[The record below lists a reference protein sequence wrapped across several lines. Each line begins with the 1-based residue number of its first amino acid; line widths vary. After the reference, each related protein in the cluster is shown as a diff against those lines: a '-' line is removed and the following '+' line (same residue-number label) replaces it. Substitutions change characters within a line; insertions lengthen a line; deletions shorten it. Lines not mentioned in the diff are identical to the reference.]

1 MEKPSLLPLLDRLL
15 PLDEAKVAEA
25 ARLVGVPLAQA
36 FGVVAYY
43 PRYRGLPQGRL
54 LVDDP
59 VARARGF
66 ARLRQEAEGTYPPL
80 GLEALS
86 PIYLRFQNGERFVEV
101 EGGPVPFAEFRL
113 PFSLAHGKRLIPP
126 EPVLELPAY
135 RALGGLK
142 GLFALQKGH
151 LTPEGVMAAVE
162 KAGLL
167 GRGGA
172 AFPTHLKMRAVVRGE
187 APRYLVVNAD
197 ESEPGNFKDRFL
209 LEHHPFLL
217 LEGALLAALAVGAT
231 RVYLYVR
238 EEFQAAI
245 LGLEKAVEAL
255 REAGLLLIPT
265 EVFRSGGLYI
275 CGEETALLESME
287 GKRAEPRLK
296 PPFPVEKGLWGRPT
310 LVQNVETLANLPLIL
325 REGPEAWRAQE
336 PKLFSIS
343 GDVAAPGLYEL
354 IMGTPLEEALLRA
367 GGEPQE
373 LKAVLLGGAAGVF
386 TRDFAFPLRFKEK
399 LPLGAGA
406 IVAFGRGVDLW
417 EVLLGLA
424 HFFQEESCGKCFPC
438 PLGTA
443 VQVEMVRRRER
454 DPALLKDLEAAL
466 RGSLCG
472 LGQSAYW
479 AYRSLLEVEGA
490 A

>member
-1 MEKPSLLPLLDRLL
+1 M
-15 PLDEAKVAEA
+15 AEA
-25 ARLVGVPLAQA
+25 ARLAGVPLAQA
-36 FGVVAYY
+36 WGVVAYY

-66 ARLRQEAEGTYPPL
+66 SRLREEAEGTYPPL

-86 PIYLRFQNGERFVEV
+86 PVYLRFTEKGRFLEW
-101 EGGPVPFAEFRL
+101 EGRWVPFREFRL
-113 PFSLAHGKRLIPP
+113 PFALGRGHGLLPP
-126 EPVLELPAY
+126 EPAPTLAQYL
-135 RALGGLK
+135 ALGGLGGLRAWK
-142 GLFALQKGH
+142 GGLLDPGKV
-151 LTPEGVMAAVE
+151 LKAVE
-162 KAGLL
+162 EAGLL

-172 AFPTHLKMRAVVRGE
+172 AFPTHVKMRAVAQGQ
-187 APRYLVVNAD
+187 APKYLVVNAD

-209 LEHHPFLL
+209 LEHHPFLV
-217 LEGALLAALAVGAT
+217 LEGALLAALAVGAS

-238 EEFQAAI
+238 EEFEAAI
-245 LGLEKAVEAL
+245 LGLERAIREL
-255 REAGLLLIPT
+255 EEAGFLFVPT

-296 PPFPVEKGLWGRPT
+296 PPFPVERGLWGRPT
-310 LVQNVETLANLPLIL
+310 LVQNVETLANLPLLL
-325 REGPEAWRAQE
+325 REGPEAWRRKE

-343 GDVAAPGLYEL
+343 GDVARPGLYEL
-354 IMGTPLEEALLRA
+354 PLGTPLGEALRRA
-367 GGEPQE
+367 GGEPEALQ
-373 LKAVLLGGAAGVF
+373 AVLLGGAAGVF
-386 TRDFAFPLRFKEK
+386 TRDWDLPLAYGGR

-406 IVAFGRGVDLW
+406 IVAFGKDVDLW
-417 EVLLGLA
+417 EVLEGLA

-443 VQVEMVRRRER
+443 VQVGMVRRRER
-454 DPALLKDLEAAL
+454 DPSLLQDLAATL

-472 LGQSAYW
+472 LGQSAFW

>member
-1 MEKPSLLPLLDRLL
+1 MEKPSLLPLLDARL
-15 PLDEAKVAEA
+15 PLTEEKVAEA
-25 ARLVGVPLAQA
+25 ARLAGVPLAQA
-36 FGVVAYY
+36 WGVVRYY

-59 VARARGF
+59 VARSRGF
-66 ARLRQEAEGTYPPL
+66 PGLLERADGTHPPL

-86 PIYLRFQNGERFVEV
+86 PIYLRFTPEGRFLEW
-101 EGGPVPFAEFRL
+101 GGGWVSFREFRL
-113 PFSLAHGKRLIPP
+113 PFALGRGRRLIPP
-126 EPVLELPAY
+126 EPILSLSQH
-135 RALGGLK
+135 RALGGFSWLRAWEA
-142 GLFALQKGH
+142 GQ
-151 LTPEGVMAAVE
+151 LTPERVLRAVE
-162 KAGLL
+162 EAGLL

-172 AFPTHLKMRAVVRGE
+172 AFPTHVKMRAVAQGE
-187 APRYLVVNAD
+187 PPKYLVANAD

-209 LEHHPFLL
+209 LEHHPFLV
-217 LEGALLAALAVGAT
+217 LEGALLSALAVGAS

-238 EEFQAAI
+238 EEFEAAI
-245 LGLEKAVEAL
+245 LGLERAIGEL
-255 REAGLLLIPT
+255 GEAGLLPVPT

-287 GKRAEPRLK
+287 GRRAEPRLK
-296 PPFPVEKGLWGRPT
+296 PPFPVERGLWGRPT

-325 REGPEAWRAQE
+325 REGPEAWRREE
-336 PKLFSIS
+336 PKLFSLS
-343 GDVAAPGLYEL
+343 GEVAEPGLYEL
-354 IMGTPLEEALLRA
+354 PLGTPLGEALRRA
-367 GGEPQE
+367 GGEPSA
-373 LKAVLLGGAAGVF
+373 LKAALLGGAAGVF
-386 TRDFAFPLRFKEK
+386 TRDFAFPLRYRER

-406 IVAFGRGVDLW
+406 VVAFGQEADLW

-443 VQVEMVRRRER
+443 VQAEMVRRRER
-454 DPALLKDLEAAL
+454 DKALLEDLARTL
-466 RGSLCG
+466 KGSLCG

-479 AYRSLLEVEGA
+479 AYQSLLEVEGA

>member
-1 MEKPSLLPLLDRLL
+1 MEKPSLLPLLDQRL

-25 ARLVGVPLAQA
+25 ARLAGVSLAQA
-36 FGVVAYY
+36 WGVVAYY

-66 ARLRQEAEGTYPPL
+66 ARLREEADGTYPPL

-86 PIYLRFQNGERFVEV
+86 PIYLRFQDGERFVETP
-101 EGGPVPFAEFRL
+101 EGPVPFARFRL
-113 PFSLAHGKRLIPP
+113 PFHLGHGERLLPP
-126 EPVLELPAY
+126 EPARDLKTY
-135 RALGGLK
+135 RALGGLE
-142 GLFALQKGH
+142 ALLSWQKGH
-151 LTPEGVMAAVE
+151 LSPEGLLQRVE
-162 KAGLL
+162 EAGLL

-172 AFPTHLKMRAVVRGE
+172 AFPAHVKMRAVARGE
-187 APRYLVVNAD
+187 APKYLVVNAD

-209 LEHHPFLL
+209 LEHHPFLV

-245 LGLEKAVEAL
+245 QGLEEAIQEL
-255 REAGLLLIPT
+255 EEAGLLFPPV

-325 REGPEAWRAQE
+325 REGPAAWRARE

-354 IMGTPLEEALLRA
+354 PMGTPLGEALLRA
-367 GGEPQE
+367 GGDPEG

-386 TRDFAFPLRFKEK
+386 TRDWGFPLRFKER

-443 VQVEMVRRRER
+443 VQVELARRRER
-454 DPALLKDLEAAL
+454 NRALLQDLAAAL
-466 RGSLCG
+466 QGSLCG
-472 LGQSAYW
+472 LGQSAHW
-479 AYRSLLEVEGA
+479 AYQSLLEVEDA

>member
-1 MEKPSLLPLLDRLL
+1 MEKPSLLPLLDGLL

-25 ARLVGVPLAQA
+25 AREAGVPLAQA
-36 FGVVAYY
+36 WGVVAYY

-66 ARLRQEAEGTYPPL
+66 ARLRKEAEGTYPPL

-86 PIYLRFQNGERFVEV
+86 PVYLRFQDGERFVETQD
-101 EGGPVPFAEFRL
+101 GPVPFARFRL
-113 PFSLAHGKRLIPP
+113 PFSLARGKRLIPP

-135 RALGGLK
+135 LALGGLK

-151 LTPEGVMAAVE
+151 LSPEGVIAAVE

-172 AFPTHLKMRAVVRGE
+172 AFPTHVKMRAVARGE

-209 LEHHPFLL
+209 LEHHPFLV
-217 LEGALLAALAVGAT
+217 LEGALLAALAVGAAK
-231 RVYLYVR
+231 VYLYVR
-238 EEFQAAI
+238 EEFEAAI
-245 LGLEKAVEAL
+245 LGLEAAIGAL
-255 REAGLLLIPT
+255 REEGLLPLPV

-287 GKRAEPRLK
+287 GRRAEPRLK

-325 REGPEAWRAQE
+325 WEGPEAWRARE

-354 IMGTPLEEALLRA
+354 PMGTPLEEALLRA

-386 TRDFAFPLRFKEK
+386 TRDFALPLRFKEK

-479 AYRSLLEVEGA
+479 AYKSLLEVERA

>member
-1 MEKPSLLPLLDRLL
+1 MENPSLLPLLDARL
-15 PLDEAKVAEA
+15 PLTEEKVAEA
-25 ARLVGVPLAQA
+25 ARLAGVPLAQA
-36 FGVVAYY
+36 WGVVRYY

-59 VARARGF
+59 VARARDF
-66 ARLRQEAEGTYPPL
+66 ARLRAGADGSYPPL

-86 PIYLRFQNGERFVEV
+86 PIYLRFTPEGRFVEWQGRLV
-101 EGGPVPFAEFRL
+101 SFRDFRL
-113 PFSLAHGKRLIPP
+113 PFNLGRGKHLLPP
-126 EPVLELPAY
+126 EPILSLAQY
-135 RALGGLK
+135 RALGGLQ
-142 GLFALQKGH
+142 ALAALLQGGAS
-151 LTPEGVMAAVE
+151 PEGVLRAVE
-162 KAGLL
+162 EAGLL

-172 AFPTHLKMRAVVRGE
+172 AFPAHVKMRAVARGA
-187 APRYLVVNAD
+187 APKYLVVNAD

-209 LEHHPFLL
+209 LEHHPFLV
-217 LEGALLAALAVGAT
+217 LEGALLAALAVGAE

-238 EEFQAAI
+238 EEFEAAQGSLQKA
-245 LGLEKAVEAL
+245 LGELE
-255 REAGLLLIPT
+255 EAGLLPVPM

-296 PPFPVEKGLWGRPT
+296 PPFPGEKGLWGRPT

-325 REGPEAWRAQE
+325 REGPGTWRARE

-343 GDVAAPGLYEL
+343 GDVAHPGLYEL
-354 IMGTPLEEALLRA
+354 PLGTPLGEALRRA
-367 GGEPQE
+367 GREPSE
-373 LKAVLLGGAAGVF
+373 LQAVLLGGAAGVF
-386 TRDFAFPLRFKEK
+386 TRDFAFPLRFKER

-406 IVAFGRGVDLW
+406 IVAFGPAVDLW
-417 EVLLGLA
+417 EVLLGLV
-424 HFFQEESCGKCFPC
+424 HFLKEESCGKCFPC

-454 DPALLKDLEAAL
+454 NPALVRDLAETLK
-466 RGSLCG
+466 GSLCG
-472 LGQSAYW
+472 LGQSASW
-479 AYRSLLEVEGA
+479 AYQSLLEVEGA